1 MRFFATC
8 VILIGSC
15 VAVMVLA
22 GHFLWTPPSSAK
34 ETKPKDGVV
43 ARAAAGEPDEQPEAK
58 PAVGSAP
65 RESEKRPTPSS
76 DEDRPVSRVDVRP
89 ATTGPQPLLIQDARL
104 LSMEMQDVPA
114 EHDGK
119 LLFLGTEI
127 RPGEEVPKE
136 KLLEYDVSI
145 LVVPV
150 TTWNDVDPKDRI
162 TDPANPRVLYRRVRP
177 TDELVPGMTSI
188 VHQKLQF
195 RKLDI
200 GDRVKAGQML
210 GVINPDLALAD
221 LAIKQSKFEGAE
233 AERRTSEAMREES
246 KRRLALLDGLRS
258 KAGVRAVTEEDYG
271 IARVTV
277 ERYLQEEVSKR
288 AAVRQ
293 ASRELSAA
301 LTTLNMHIIRSSIDG
316 VIKAVYKRRGEATKN
331 LDSVLQIQNPDKL
344 SVESR
349 VDVQEALPLRERWNE
364 ALKLREK
371 ASALRAAAAGKNQG
385 DPSEAKKLEAE
396 ADRLAH
402 VLVEASRV
410 EPPMAVLSG
419 HLQEVTS
426 VAVTNESQ
434 PRIVSGGEDHMVRIW
449 HRPKG
454 SDRWQEVTRLN
465 HHAII
470 RALACT
476 PAGAKRNLL
485 LTGTSVG
492 RGRLFD
498 MDNLAAGE
506 TFLQGRHSGAIL
518 AVAFNKDGTLCATG
532 GEDRSICLWDTSDGK
547 LLYREAGAHRLGVT
561 SLVFTAKD
569 QLVSAGRDKRLVVWN
584 LSEAGEGGKSL
595 EHADSFD
602 RRSGDVAQLGVDPA
616 GEHALFDDGRT
627 LQALSLTTRK
637 YEGSMQTA
645 SPTSTFATMA
655 LYSPDGNTILT
666 NGNQV
671 GRLQLWRAPS
681 AKSRP
686 AELRQFIWSSGA
698 ITCGTFSPDGKF
710 AVTGTQDSRVVV
722 WKMPERAEAQQ
733 HIDGKLNYVEE
744 FLDTSLRQLTVRAT
758 LENPGW
764 IIPGSSATIV
774 VPPLSK

>member
-8 VILIGSC
+8 VLIVGSC

-34 ETKPKDGVV
+34 EVKPKEGVAKAEADPEDSGDV
-43 ARAAAGEPDEQPEAK
+43 KQPV
-58 PAVGSAP
+58 VGPP
-65 RESEKRPTPSS
+65 RESEKRPSPAG
-76 DEDRPVSRVDVRP
+76 EDDRAAALVEVSP

-150 TTWNDVDPKDRI
+150 TTWTDVDPKDRI
-162 TDPANPRVLYRRVRP
+162 SDPGNPKQLYRRVRP
-177 TDELVPGMTSI
+177 TDELAPGTTSI
-188 VHQKLQF
+188 MHLKLQF

-200 GDRVKAGQML
+200 GDRVKAGQLL
-210 GVINPDLALAD
+210 GIINPDLALAD
-221 LAIKQSKFEGAE
+221 LAIKQSKVEGAE
-233 AERRTSEAMREES
+233 AERRTSYAMCEES

-277 ERYLQEEVSKR
+277 ERYFQEEVSKR
-288 AAVRQ
+288 AAGRQ
-293 ASRELSAA
+293 AARELSAA
-301 LTTLNMHIIRSSIDG
+301 LTTLNMHMIRASIDG

-331 LDSVLQIQNPDKL
+331 LDPVLQIQNPDRL

-349 VDVQEALPLRERWNE
+349 VDVQEALPLRDRWTE
-364 ALKLREK
+364 AVKLREK
-371 ASALRAAAAGKNQG
+371 AAHLRATAASKNQR
-385 DPSEAKKLEAE
+385 DPSEAQKLEQE
-396 ADRLAH
+396 ADRLTH

-449 HRPKG
+449 RRPQG
-454 SDRWQEVTRLN
+454 SERWQEMTRLN
-465 HHAII
+465 HHAIV

-476 PAGAKRNLL
+476 PAGAKKNLML
-485 LTGTSVG
+485 SGTSMG

-498 MDNLAAGE
+498 LDNLKAGE

-518 AVAFNKDGTLCATG
+518 SVAFNRDGTLCATG

-547 LLYREAGAHRLGVT
+547 LLHREAGAHRLGVT
-561 SLVFTAKD
+561 SLMFTAKD
-569 QLVSAGRDKRLVVWN
+569 QLVSAGRDKRLVVWI
-584 LSEAGEGGKSL
+584 LTEAGEGGRSL
-595 EHADSFD
+595 EQSDFFD

-616 GEHALFDDGRT
+616 GEHVLFDDGRQ
-627 LQALSLTTRK
+627 LLALSLTTRK
-637 YEGSMQTA
+637 VEGTLLTA

-666 NGNQV
+666 NGNSV
-671 GRLQLWRAPS
+671 GRLQLWRAPT
-681 AKSRP
+681 AKTRP

-698 ITCGTFSPDGKF
+698 ITCGAFSPDGKF
-710 AVTGTQDSRVVV
+710 AVTGTQDNRVVV
-722 WKMPERAEAQQ
+722 WKMPVKAEAQE

-764 IIPGSSATIV
+764 IIPGSGATIV
-774 VPPLSK
+774 VPPMSK